1 MAYLARCAFQAD
13 STRFGRV
20 WADYLKTQESTMLL
34 RRTIMLVL
42 ATGALHTSSPAAP
55 PQTVSPQTL
64 TQLQADPQ
72 RITVVDFFAQWCASC
87 RKELPLISALHT
99 RVDKTKVEFIG
110 VDTDESVEVGV
121 AFQNELRASG
131 GLNFRVVNDPKQQ
144 IVKQLKPRGYP
155 ALYIIKDG
163 VVVREYLGALANLDT
178 LLAQDLKALG
188 VH

>member
-1 MAYLARCAFQAD
+1 MLR
-13 STRFGRV
+13 R
-20 WADYLKTQESTMLL
+20 TMLL
-34 RRTIMLVL
+34 PIL
-42 ATGALHTSSPAAP
+42 AAAIHTNSQAAP
-55 PQTVSPQTL
+55 PTPIAPQTL
-64 TQLQADPQ
+64 AQLQADPQ
-72 RITVVDFFAQWCASC
+72 RVTVIDFFAQWCASC
-87 RKELPLISALHT
+87 RKELPLISALHA
-99 RVDKTKVEFIG
+99 RVDQTKVEFIG

-155 ALYIIKDG
+155 ALYVIKDG
-163 VVVREYLGALANLDT
+163 AIVREYLGALANLDT